1 MEAASAFMQPAQIE
15 QVLVQK
21 TGFRSLSLSMQ
32 TLGHVLKE
40 KQSE

>member
-1 MEAASAFMQPAQIE
+1 MEAASASMQPAQIE

-21 TGFRSLSLSMQ
+21 TGFRSLSMQ